1 MSMQYTQQT
10 TSAEFVTKNVWG
22 LMNHVRGNIS
32 IEEFFIPSL
41 TVLYAIHKGYNI
53 YVYDSHRF
61 EFEPKDDKL
70 YDDLIS
76 LIPNNKRLHYAMCSF
91 INELNHIIDKKN
103 FNSIYAEV
111 LKGLF
116 DLVSCNSGKASDDFF
131 TPSAITKLMAH
142 IVNSENCNDM
152 FDPFCGT
159 ASIIHEFSQTKGT
172 PLFIGQEINYKT
184 FIYARINAEAVFG
197 CDEGISNVNSIS
209 HWDDC
214 PYDAVVSCPPFGLK
228 LTKDQ
233 LYDAKYAT
241 PECPCRSYNE
251 ILLARPLF
259 YNHARV
265 TVTLLPASFCFRNN
279 RDYEIRQELI
289 KRNLVDTIIALPANI
304 LYGTSIPTVILV
316 CKRDRQT
323 DEPIKII
330 HAEKYYNGD
339 RHKRIFD
346 VERCIDMMESFGKDC
361 VKILPDEVREYDY
374 NLNPSLYFNQDFDLQ
389 EGQQIVQVGDL
400 ITPAEGKFISQ
411 NEVGEATAISSLS
424 KDYLEILLNNSKVSI
439 TDETR
444 RSANYL
450 HFDANDK
457 KYLLAFTSLAEA
469 KYGLFTD
476 NKSFNCPSAIKVF
489 EINESLV
496 TPKYLAYILV
506 NNEAISK
513 SGMALNGYMKFP
525 VVIDSLDKQVE
536 KINKITLRYHER
548 ISAEK
553 EADAKRLGI
562 KQNISDLEHMLGTT
576 QIRIGKIIQRLEKA
590 TPADDKY
597 TLLVKQL
604 KDNVEYMN
612 RTIQYTNARIDS
624 ASFNMQPNNITE
636 FINEYVD
643 AWNNYGSNC
652 FTLEVLSKLVGTPAI
667 SFDKSMLTVMLDS
680 ILNNAVRHGFHKRKK
695 NGNQVLIR
703 LSEVNYKENPY
714 VLLSIANNGE
724 AISDGFTVED
734 YVSKGRFTAST
745 GRSGLGGYHV
755 FQIVKGHKGYLR
767 LDSNKMWNVIVDV
780 LIPINSANIND
791 LADYDYECI

>member
-1 MSMQYTQQT
+1 MQYTQQT
-10 TSAEFVTKNVWG
+10 AGAEFVTNNVWG
-22 LMNHVRGNIS
+22 LMNHVRGNMS
-32 IEEFFIPSL
+32 LEEFFIPSL
-41 TVLYAIHKGYNI
+41 AILYAIHKGYNI
-53 YVYDSHRF
+53 HVFDSHRV
-61 EFEPKDDKL
+61 EFEPKEDKL
-70 YDDLIS
+70 YKDLLS
-76 LIPNNKRLHYAMCSF
+76 LIPNDIHLHSAMCIF
-91 INELNHIIDKKN
+91 INELDHIIDKKQ
-103 FNSIYAEV
+103 FNSIYVEV

-116 DLVSCNSGKASDDFF
+116 DLVSCNSGKDSEDFF

-159 ASIIHEFSQTKGT
+159 ASIIHEFSKTGGT

-214 PYDAVVSCPPFGLK
+214 TYDAVVSCPPLGLFLSK
-228 LTKDQ
+228 EQ
-233 LYDAKYAT
+233 LCAARYAT
-241 PECPCRSYNE
+241 PDCPCRTYNE
-251 ILLARPLF
+251 ILLVRPLIS
-259 YNHARV
+259 NHAKL
-265 TVTLLPASFCFRNN
+265 TVTLLPMGFCFTRK
-279 RDYEIRQELI
+279 DHELRRYLI
-289 KRNLVDTIIALPANI
+289 EQNLVDTIIALPANI
-304 LYGTSIPTVILV
+304 LYGTSIPTIILI
-316 CKRDRQT
+316 CKRERQI

-339 RHKRIFD
+339 RRKRVFD

-361 VKILPDEVREYDY
+361 VKILPNEVREYDY

-389 EGQQIVQVGDL
+389 EGQQIVQLGDL
-400 ITPAEGKFISQ
+400 ITPAEGKSISS
-411 NEVGEATAISSLS
+411 NEIGEATAISSLS

-439 TDETR
+439 MDETR
-444 RSANYL
+444 KPANYL
-450 HFDANDK
+450 HLDANNK
-457 KYLLAFTSLAEA
+457 KYLLAFTSLTEA

-496 TPKYLAYILV
+496 NPKYLAYILV

-513 SGMALNGYMKFP
+513 SGMALTGYMKFP

-536 KINKITLRYHER
+536 IINKITQRYHKR
-548 ISAEK
+548 ISAEN

-590 TPADDKY
+590 TPADGNY
-597 TLLVKQL
+597 MLLVKQL

-624 ASFNMQPNNITE
+624 ASFNMQSNNITE

-652 FTLEVLSKLVGTPAI
+652 FTLEILSKLDGTPAI
-667 SFDKSMLTVMLDS
+667 SFDKSMMTVMLDS

-695 NGNQVLIR
+695 DGNQVLIR

-714 VLLSIANNGE
+714 LLLSIANNGE
-724 AISDGFTVED
+724 AITDGFTVED
-734 YVSKGRFTAST
+734 YVSRGRFTAST

-780 LIPINSANIND
+780 LIPINSANVND

>member
-1 MSMQYTQQT
+1 MQYTQQT
-10 TSAEFVTKNVWG
+10 TSAEFVTNNVWG
-22 LMNHVRGNIS
+22 LMNHVRGNMS
-32 IEEFFIPSL
+32 LDEFFIPSL
-41 TVLYAIHKGYNI
+41 AVLYAIHKGYNI
-53 YVYDSHRF
+53 HVYDSHRV
-61 EFEPKDDKL
+61 EFEPKEDKL
-70 YDDLIS
+70 YNDLLS
-76 LIPNNKRLHYAMCSF
+76 LIPNNERLHYAMCIF
-91 INELNHIIDKKN
+91 VNELDHIIDKKQ
-103 FNSIYAEV
+103 FNSIYVEV

-116 DLVSCNSGKASDDFF
+116 DLVSCNSGKDSEDFF

-159 ASIIHEFSQTKGT
+159 ASIIHEFSKTGGT

-214 PYDAVVSCPPFGLK
+214 TYDAVVSCPPLGLFLSK
-228 LTKDQ
+228 EQ
-233 LYDAKYAT
+233 LRAARYAT
-241 PECPCRSYNE
+241 PDCPCRTYNE
-251 ILLARPLF
+251 ILLVRPLIS
-259 YNHARV
+259 NQAKL
-265 TVTLLPASFCFRNN
+265 TVTLLPMNFCFRSKK
-279 RDYEIRQELI
+279 DYEVRRYLVEQ
-289 KRNLVDTIIALPANI
+289 NLVDTIIALPANI
-304 LYGTSIPTVILV
+304 LYGTSIPTVILI
-316 CKRDRQT
+316 CKRERKI

-339 RHKRIFD
+339 RRKRVFD

-389 EGQQIVQVGDL
+389 EGQQIVQLGDL
-400 ITPAEGKFISQ
+400 ITPAEGKSISS
-411 NEVGEATAISSLS
+411 NEIGEATAISSLS

-439 TDETR
+439 MDETR
-444 RSANYL
+444 RPANYL
-450 HFDANDK
+450 HFDANNK
-457 KYLLAFTSLAEA
+457 KYLLAFTSLTEA

-476 NKSFNCPSAIKVF
+476 NKSFNCYSAIKVF
-489 EINESLV
+489 EVNESLV
-496 TPKYLAYILV
+496 TPGYLAYILV

-513 SGMALNGYMKFP
+513 SGMALNGYMKFH

-536 KINKITLRYHER
+536 IINKITQRYHKR
-548 ISAEK
+548 ISAEN

-590 TPADDKY
+590 TPADVNY

-624 ASFNMQPNNITE
+624 ASFNMQSNNISE
-636 FINEYVD
+636 FINGYVD

-652 FTLEVLSKLVGTPAI
+652 FTLEILSKLDGTLAI

-695 NGNQVLIR
+695 DGNQVLIR

-714 VLLSIANNGE
+714 LLLSIANNGE
-724 AISDGFTVED
+724 AITDGFTVED
-734 YVSKGRFTAST
+734 YVSRGRFTAST

-780 LIPINSANIND
+780 LIPINSANVND
-791 LADYDYECI
+791 FADYDYECI